1 MTAEPHRVWSIDD
14 AVEVRVNQFLPARHN
29 HIFNE
34 PRYFQLHRRSD
45 RDVYA
50 QLVRKGTDRVL
61 ASLAFYD
68 VGDGTFAAPRRG
80 TFGGIGLNDTVDAL
94 SVERFFETT
103 LDHLIAAG
111 ARCIRV
117 KCAPLSHQP
126 SETAVFTNVLLRHG
140 FALADHE
147 LNYDLTVDGRPL
159 IERMGSGNAKRL
171 RKCLREG
178 LVAQPIPLDDY
189 ARVYRVI
196 EDNRL
201 RRGFPM
207 TMSAEQIGD
216 MARAFPDR
224 LHLFAVVAPATAS
237 APSALCAAAVTIALT
252 ESILYVLYWGDAAGM
267 ETYSPIAL
275 LASSIYDFCQARG
288 FARLDVGTS
297 TVAGVPNHGLI
308 QFKRNLGFV
317 ESLKLSFTWKDA
329 EREISAATRTCPE
342 VQA

>member
-1 MTAEPHRVWSIDD
+1 MAAERHLVWPIDD
-14 AVEVRVNQFLPARHN
+14 ALEVRVNQFLPANHN

-34 PRYFQLHRRSD
+34 PRYFQLHRRGD
-45 RDVYA
+45 RDLYA

-68 VGDGTFAAPRRG
+68 VGDAVFAAPRRG
-80 TFGGIGLNDTVDAL
+80 TFGSIGLTDGVDAL
-94 SVERFFETT
+94 SVERFVETT
-103 LDHLIAAG
+103 LSHLIAAG
-111 ARCIRV
+111 ARCIRI
-117 KCAPLSHQP
+117 KCAPFSHQP
-126 SETAVFTNVLLRHG
+126 SEGAVFTNVLLRHG
-140 FALADHE
+140 FVLADHE
-147 LNYDLTVDGRPL
+147 LNYDLAVDGRPL
-159 IERMGSGNAKRL
+159 LERMGSGNAKRL
-171 RKCLREG
+171 RKCVREG
-178 LVAQPIPLDDY
+178 LMAQPVPLDQY
-189 ARVYRVI
+189 LRVYQVI
-196 EDNRL
+196 EDNRR

-224 LHLFAVVAPATAS
+224 LHLFSVVAPGTPAAM
-237 APSALCAAAVTIALT
+237 CAAAVTVALT

-275 LASSIYDFCQARG
+275 LASSIYEFCQTRG
-288 FARLDVGTS
+288 FTRLDVGTS

-317 ESLKLSFTWKDA
+317 ESLKLSFVWKDA
-329 EREISAATRTCPE
+329 ARETPAVTRVCHE